1 MEIPG
6 KTTSRFFFIMEW
18 KRGWIWIFYNIYIHV
33 RISHIYTHIYI
44 WIVHWLSIHLSIR
57 RDQRIDLPKFEPLKS
72 VRHENPRKSMNILER
87 FGNWQREHGRNW
99 CSPRFG
105 RKEVIPSYLLCTLPY
120 HFGIWSD
127 PRRGALPAMRG
138 RNSMEQP
145 LIPMFHVMSYHI
157 VCNTTVY
164 IYIIILKWLYIH
176 SCSLHTI
183 IYI

>member
-1 MEIPG
+1 MDSPLIINP
-6 KTTSRFFFIMEW
+6 
-18 KRGWIWIFYNIYIHV
+18 
-33 RISHIYTHIYI
+33 
-44 WIVHWLSIHLSIR
+44 SIHQTRSTDWSPQVWTFKIC
-57 RDQRIDLPKFEPLKS
+57 QT
-72 VRHENPRKSMNILER
+72 RKSKKILER
-87 FGNWQREHGRNW
+87 FGNWQREHGRNL

-127 PRRGALPAMRG
+127 PRRGAVPAMRG

-183 IYI
+183 IYIYMILYIDI